1 MKVGLVSHVNGDGDL
16 LEAWF
21 KYYQGLG
28 ISSFHLIVH
37 GPAEENERLYAIKDK
52 YPIVIEDA
60 YQGTFDSNEK
70 KVRLNSLLARMRGRW
85 IVLADS
91 DEFVELPYDSIG
103 ATIRVL
109 RLMGKNALFAPM
121 LQRLTHDGS
130 LDSPAVIPNP
140 FQTFPLC
147 SVDLYRSMGAEAD
160 IRKYPLFYC
169 TDRTTL
175 QDGGNHNCPTGNLAA
190 SLQGVTHHFKFRRA
204 VCQRLDSRINSAHP
218 WRHESVQF
226 QNYLANHGYRIPTEN
241 AFAYSRAELFRRG
254 LLRRFTLMTGFRYL
268 RRVTG
273 QMERSKDLSA

>member
-103 ATIRVL
+103 ATIR
-109 RLMGKNALFAPM
+109 M
-121 LQRLTHDGS
+121 L
-130 LDSPAVIPNP
+130 
-140 FQTFPLC
+140 
-147 SVDLYRSMGAEAD
+147 
-160 IRKYPLFYC
+160 
-169 TDRTTL
+169 
-175 QDGGNHNCPTGNLAA
+175 
-190 SLQGVTHHFKFRRA
+190 
-204 VCQRLDSRINSAHP
+204 
-218 WRHESVQF
+218 
-226 QNYLANHGYRIPTEN
+226 
-241 AFAYSRAELFRRG
+241 
-254 LLRRFTLMTGFRYL
+254 
-268 RRVTG
+268 
-273 QMERSKDLSA
+273 